1 MRVLSL
7 ILAAVVL
14 SAAPM
19 LAQKQ
24 ITDDQI
30 HDRVMERLA
39 ADRDVKGGGIDVE
52 VANGV
57 VTLRGKVREEKQK
70 IKAERDTKKVKGVK
84 QVVNDLT
91 LELGSSV
98 PPGQSGH

>member
-14 SAAPM
+14 SAAPV

-70 IKAERDTKKVKGVK
+70 VKAERDTKKVKGVK

-98 PPGQSGH
+98 PPGQSGR